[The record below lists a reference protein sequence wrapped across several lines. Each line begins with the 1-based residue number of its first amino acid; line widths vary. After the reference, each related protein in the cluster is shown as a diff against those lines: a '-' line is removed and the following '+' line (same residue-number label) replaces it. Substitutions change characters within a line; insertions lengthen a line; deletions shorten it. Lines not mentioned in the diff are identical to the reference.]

1 MPGGK
6 ADLDYVDTAVSI
18 WNIPRSKVQAQIKWC
33 VNSALFISYIY
44 MHIFK
49 SEAKQGLRFCHV
61 SLLNCGNVMKLLC
74 S

>member
-44 MHIFK
+44 ICIYL
-49 SEAKQGLRFCHV
+49 SLKQNRG
-61 SLLNCGNVMKLLC
+61 
-74 S
+74 

>member
-18 WNIPRSKVQAQIKWC
+18 WNIPRSKVQAQIKCC

-44 MHIFK
+44 IY
-49 SEAKQGLRFCHV
+49 AYI
-61 SLLNCGNVMKLLC
+61 
-74 S
+74 